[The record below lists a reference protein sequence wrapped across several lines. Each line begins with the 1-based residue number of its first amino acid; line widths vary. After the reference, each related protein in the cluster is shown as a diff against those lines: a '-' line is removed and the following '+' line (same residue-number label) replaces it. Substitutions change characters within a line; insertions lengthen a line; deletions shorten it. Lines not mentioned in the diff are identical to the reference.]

1 MQERGVFTFQSTYNK
16 VMKTI
21 RFSKMDTEKI
31 IRMLKNG
38 GIVAFPTDTVF
49 GLACL
54 KEKKAI
60 GKVFE
65 AKGRSFDKPLPMM
78 CDSLAMIESNAY
90 VNEKARKIIERF
102 VPGPLTLIFRKKD
115 SVEDYA
121 TMGKETIGIRVPDD
135 TFILNL
141 IGKLGE
147 PILVTSA
154 NLSGE
159 ASLLKWE
166 DVLASLGG
174 RIDGIVCEDARGEAA
189 STIVDVS
196 EEEIRVLR
204 EGPVSFEEI
213 QETVQ

>member
-16 VMKTI
+16 VMETI
-21 RFSKMDTEKI
+21 RFTKMDADKI
-31 IRMLKNG
+31 IRMLKEG

-54 KEKKAI
+54 MNEDAI
-60 GKVFE
+60 NKVYG

-78 CDSLAMIESNAY
+78 CDSLAMIEENAY
-90 VNEKARKIIERF
+90 VNEKARKIIDRF
-102 VPGPLTLIFRKKD
+102 VPGPLTLIFRKKEN
-115 SVEDYA
+115 VEDYV
-121 TMGKETIGIRVPDD
+121 TMGRETIGIRVPDD
-135 TFILNL
+135 GFVLDL
-141 IGKLGE
+141 IGRLNE

-166 DVLASLGG
+166 DVLASLDG

-189 STIVDVS
+189 STILDVS
-196 EEEIRVLR
+196 EEEIRILR
-204 EGPVSFEEI
+204 EGPISFKEI
-213 QETVQ
+213 QETVE